1 MSGLRS
7 SDSRLTS
14 SLEPTDPAPPR
25 SRVQSVVE
33 HPEARHAVKY
43 SIVGVANVAIDLT
56 LYAVML
62 QLGVYYV
69 VAKALSE
76 LAAIANGY
84 VFNRTWT
91 FRAGPHAHAK
101 LVRYAIVQGS
111 GMALNVALVAVFVEV
126 VGVEKLAAAVIAL
139 PLAAGYCFALNRVWT
154 FGRHI
159 VRTPG
164 RP

>member
-1 MSGLRS
+1 MA
-7 SDSRLTS
+7 S
-14 SLEPTDPAPPR
+14 SLQPTEAAPSR

-33 HPEARHAVKY
+33 HREARHAVKY
-43 SIVGVANVAIDLT
+43 SIVGVANVAIDLA
-56 LYAVML
+56 LYAVMI

-91 FRAGPHAHAK
+91 FRAGPHARAK

-111 GMALNVALVAVFVEV
+111 GMVLNVGLVALFVEV
-126 VGVEKLAAAVIAL
+126 VGVGKLIAAVIAL
-139 PLAAGYCFALNRVWT
+139 PLAAAYCFALNRVWT

-159 VRTPG
+159 VRTPET
-164 RP
+164 P